1 MKTKLA
7 LLCLFTTAI
16 AALSAGCIVKETVTV
31 NGQVQES
38 GYKTVTSPIEDV
50 RE

>member
-1 MKTKLA
+1 MKTKLV
-7 LLCLFTTAI
+7 LLCLFATAV
-16 AALSAGCIVKETVTV
+16 AVFSTGCIVKETVTL

-38 GYKTVTSPIEDV
+38 GYKEVTSPIEDV

>member
-1 MKTKLA
+1 MKTKLL
-7 LLCLFTTAI
+7 LLCLFSTAV
-16 AALSAGCIVKETVTV
+16 AAFSTGCIVKETVTV

-38 GYKTVTSPIEDV
+38 GYKEVSSPIQDV